1 MLQFWENPDGIAN
14 LVSLIELVKDGPP
27 SPCWTKK
34 GSQQWAVVVPV
45 ILKCGHRADVKCGH
59 RTDMGVMI
67 LCGHRAIV
75 TFTNLIGRH
84 EYATWKQSRRE

>member
-1 MLQFWENPDGIAN
+1 M
-14 LVSLIELVKDGPP
+14 
-27 SPCWTKK
+27 TKK

-84 EYATWKQSRRE
+84 KYATWKQSRQE